1 MNSQQ
6 ININGETSVACPHG
20 DDTVLLASLRAG
32 IGFPYECNAGACGS
46 CKYELLE
53 GEVQSLCDNPPGLTA
68 RDIRKNM
75 HLACQT
81 RPLSNISVKTRL
93 SDEYVPQ
100 IKTEKFKAKFI
111 NSFDVTHDIKE
122 FVFQAEQPAQFQ
134 PGQYALLSFPRLG
147 IKRAY
152 SMSNLPNTQGEWRF
166 QIRKVPDGQSTSF
179 LFNQISPSDV
189 IEIDAP
195 YGMAYVRNNARNIV
209 CVAGGSGLAPMVSIA
224 RGASELGLL
233 KNKTLHFFYG
243 GRSYRDVGVES
254 QISNLPEFGQQIFFH
269 PVVSDMSEDN
279 LKNWSGEFGFVHES
293 VEKKLGEGI
302 KEYEFYFAGP
312 PPMTKSLQESLMLK
326 HQVPFDQ
333 IHFDRFF

>member
-1 MNSQQ
+1 MSTQQ
-6 ININGETSVACPHG
+6 ILINGENNVACQHG

-53 GEVQSLCDNPPGLTA
+53 GEVQSLCDNAPGLTA
-68 RDIRKNM
+68 RDIRKNI

-81 RPLSNISVKTRL
+81 KPLSNIAVKTRL

-100 IKTEKFKAKFI
+100 ISTQRFKATFS
-111 NSFDVTHDIKE
+111 NSFDITHDIKE
-122 FVFQAEQPAQFQ
+122 FVFVADQPAQFQ
-134 PGQYALLSFPRLG
+134 PGQYALLSFPSLG

-152 SMSNLPNTQGEWRF
+152 SMSNLPNGKGEWKF
-166 QIRKVPDGQSTSF
+166 QIRKVLNGKSTDF
-179 LFNQISPSDV
+179 LFNRIAPGDV

-195 YGMAYVRNNARNIV
+195 YGMAYVRDNARNIV

-224 RGASELGLL
+224 RGASEQGLL

-254 QISNLPEFGQQIFFH
+254 QISSLPEFGQNIFFH
-269 PVVSDMSEDN
+269 PVVSDMSEEN

-293 VEKKLGEGI
+293 VEKKLGNGI

-326 HQVPFDQ
+326 HQVPFEQ

>member
-1 MNSQQ
+1 MISQQ
-6 ININGETSVACPHG
+6 ININGERDVACQHS

-32 IGFPYECNAGACGS
+32 VGFPYECNAGACGS

-53 GEVQSLCDNPPGLTA
+53 GEVQSLCENPPGLTA

-81 RPLSNISVKTRL
+81 RPLSSISVKTRL
-93 SDEYVPQ
+93 SDEYVPL
-100 IKTEKFKAKFI
+100 ISTEKFKAKFI
-111 NSFDVTHDIKE
+111 ESLDVTHDIKE
-122 FVFQAEQPAQFQ
+122 FVFLADQPAKFQ
-134 PGQYALLSFPRLG
+134 PGQYALLSFPSLG

-152 SMSNLPNTQGEWRF
+152 SMSNLPNSQGEWRF
-166 QIRKVPDGQSTSF
+166 QIRKVADGKSTDF
-179 LFNQISPSDV
+179 LFNHIAPGDE
-189 IEIDAP
+189 IELDAP
-195 YGMAYVRNNARNIV
+195 YGMAYVRDNARNIV

-224 RGASELGLL
+224 RGASEQGWL

-254 QISNLPEFGQQIFFH
+254 QISNLPGFGQQIFFH
-269 PVVSDMSEDN
+269 PVVSDMSEEN
-279 LKNWSGEFGFVHES
+279 LKHWSGEFGFVHES
-293 VEKKLGEGI
+293 VEKRLGDGI

-326 HQVPFDQ
+326 HQVPFEQ

>member
-1 MNSQQ
+1 MSSQQ
-6 ININGETSVACPHG
+6 ININGENNVACQHS
-20 DDTVLLASLRAG
+20 DDTVLLAALRAG

-81 RPLSNISVKTRL
+81 KPISNISVKTRL
-93 SDEYVPQ
+93 SDEYVPLNGTKRVAAQ
-100 IKTEKFKAKFI
+100 FI
-111 NSFDVTHDIKE
+111 QSFNVTHDIKE
-122 FVFQAEQPAQFQ
+122 FVFLTNQPADFQ
-134 PGQYALLSFPRLG
+134 PGQYALLSFPSLG

-152 SMSNLPNTQGEWRF
+152 SMSNLPNAKGEWRF
-166 QIRKVPDGQSTSF
+166 QIRQVSNGVSTDY
-179 LFNQISPSDV
+179 LFNRIHPGDV

-195 YGMAYVRNNARNIV
+195 YGMAYVRDNARHIV

-224 RGASELGLL
+224 RGASEQGLL
-233 KNKTLHFFYG
+233 KDKKLHFFYG
-243 GRSYRDVGVES
+243 GRSYKDVGVAS
-254 QISNLPEFGQQIFFH
+254 QISDLPGFGQKIFFH
-269 PVVSDMSEDN
+269 PVVSDTSEDN
-279 LKNWSGEFGFVHES
+279 LKNWSGEFGFVHEL

-312 PPMTKSLQESLMLK
+312 PPMTKSLQETLMLK
-326 HQVPFDQ
+326 HQVPFEQ